1 MLDDSTQSQEEE
13 LSLDAIPTQP
23 AVSMEVPDT
32 PVSYYIIAF
41 CSCDP
46 IIDSLRAQNLVVSGI
61 ILRVQ
66 CDSPYSSI

>member
-1 MLDDSTQSQEEE
+1 VLDDSSQSQEEE

-32 PVSYYIIAF
+32 PVSYYITAF

-46 IIDSLRAQNLVVSGI
+46 IIDSSRAQSLVVSGI
-61 ILRVQ
+61 IRVRY
-66 CDSPYSSI
+66 DYSYSSI